1 MFKGISAL
9 SDTAEL
15 ELELEDGSPAVVSTD
30 EDDIDEET
38 GKPRQH
44 RMTITLLRLDSA
56 EAQRKVRVGK
66 NARLKKASRAG
77 RLNLKQED
85 FDNEALDLAVFC
97 TKGWSHFYDSDGTA
111 AQCNAATV
119 RQLYS
124 DRKYSWLYLQ
134 VDRFINEAA
143 NFAGNSS
150 TS

>member
-15 ELELEDGSPAVVSTD
+15 ELELEDGSPAVVAID
-30 EDDIDEET
+30 EGDIDDET

-56 EAQRKVRVGK
+56 EAQRKVRLGK
-66 NARLKKASRAG
+66 NARLQKASRAG
-77 RLNLKQED
+77 RMKLKQED
-85 FDNEALDLAVFC
+85 FDSEALDLAVFC
-97 TKGWSHFYDSDGTA
+97 TRGWSHFYNNDGTPVECTA
-111 AQCNAATV
+111 GTV
-119 RQLYS
+119 RKLYA
-124 DRKYSWLYLQ
+124 DRKYSWLYTQ

>member
-1 MFKGISAL
+1 MFKGLNPL

-15 ELELEDGSPAVVSTD
+15 KLELDDGSPAVVPTD
-30 EDDIDEET
+30 ENDIDDET

-44 RMTITLLRLDSA
+44 QITITMLRLDSA

-66 NARLKKASRAG
+66 NARLRKASRAG

-85 FDNEALDLAVFC
+85 FDSEALDLAVFC
-97 TKGWSHFYDSDGTA
+97 TRDWKHFYDADGKPVPCTA
-111 AQCNAATV
+111 DVV
-119 RQLYS
+119 RKLYA
-124 DRKYSWLYLQ
+124 DKQYSWIYSQ

-150 TS
+150 TN